1 MRVLLQICSY
11 KFFSLSR
18 RTKYRNCY
26 FPSQV
31 RTDLQQPSRGKC
43 YAVLS
48 VETALVLPLFLFV
61 VLLFC
66 YLFQVMEFQLKL
78 QSALNQTA
86 EQTASYGYLLGR
98 ITAVTEQKA
107 ANLLEKT
114 GLFSEE
120 GLVSVDDAGAWVV
133 NLLGSAPAESALKRM
148 TAQNID
154 ISDNR
159 MQRVVNG
166 WEGVDFSGSCLR
178 DETRCV
184 VVIAEYKIR
193 VPFVPEIFGEIE
205 MRQTATCRLYSGDRD
220 YIPRQGNTDETEDE
234 TVYYVTPN
242 GTVYHLTRECRY
254 LKISVLSTQKSKL
267 EFMRNSS
274 GGKYHPC
281 LLCVHGEEV
290 SDKIY
295 YTSGGSSYH
304 SSKNCSSLTRTVI
317 VKSEGEIAGLPPCS
331 SCGR

>member
-1 MRVLLQICSY
+1 MRELLQICSY
-11 KFFSLSR
+11 IFFSLSR
-18 RTKYRNCY
+18 RTKNRNRC
-26 FPSQV
+26 FPNEV
-31 RTDLQQPSRGKC
+31 RTDLQQLSHRGS

-48 VETALVLPLFLFV
+48 VEAAIVLPLFLFV
-61 VLLFC
+61 VLCFC
-66 YLFQVMEFQLKL
+66 YLFQVLEFQLKL

-107 ANLLEKT
+107 EDMLERT

-120 GLVSVDDAGAWVV
+120 GLISVDDAGAWVV
-133 NLLGSAPAESALKRM
+133 SLLGSAPAESALKQL
-148 TAQNID
+148 TAQNMD
-154 ISDNR
+154 IADNR
-159 MQRVVNG
+159 MLRVVNG
-166 WEGVDFSGSCLR
+166 WNGVSFEGSSLR

-184 VVIAEYKIR
+184 VVVAEYRIR

-205 MRQTATCRLYSGDRD
+205 MRQSATCRLHCGDRD
-220 YIPRQGNTDETEDE
+220 YIPKQKDVDEAEE
-234 TVYYVTPN
+234 EKEYYVTPN

-254 LKISVLSTQKSKL
+254 LKISVLSTDKDKL
-267 EFMRNSS
+267 GVMRNSS

-281 LLCVHGEEV
+281 LLCVHGAEL

-317 VKSEGEIAGLPPCS
+317 VKSEEGIAGLPPCS
-331 SCGR
+331 NCGR

>member
-1 MRVLLQICSY
+1 VRELLQICSY
-11 KFFSLSR
+11 EFFSLSR
-18 RTKYRNCY
+18 RTKYRKCY
-26 FPSQV
+26 FPNEV
-31 RTDLQQPSRGKC
+31 RTDLQQFSHGGC

-48 VETALVLPLFLFV
+48 VETALVLPLVLFA
-61 VLLFC
+61 VLSFC

-107 ANLLEKT
+107 EDMLERT

-120 GLVSVDDAGAWVV
+120 GLMAVDDAGAWVV
-133 NLLGSAPAESALKRM
+133 NLLTSAPAELALKQL

-154 ISDNR
+154 IADNR
-159 MQRVVNG
+159 MLRVMNG
-166 WEGVDFSGSCLR
+166 WDGVSFAGSCLR

-193 VPFVPEIFGEIE
+193 VPFVPKLFGEIE
-205 MRQTATCRLYSGDRD
+205 MRQSATSRLCCGDRD
-220 YIPRQGNTDETEDE
+220 YVPKQRDMNEAEE
-234 TVYYVTPN
+234 EEAYYVTPN

-254 LKISVLSTQKSKL
+254 LKISVLSTEKDKL
-267 EFMRNSS
+267 DVMRNNS
-274 GGKYHPC
+274 GGKYYPC
-281 LLCVHGEEV
+281 LLCVHGAEL

-295 YTSGGSSYH
+295 YTNGGSSYH
-304 SSKNCSSLTRTVI
+304 FSKNCSSLTRTVI
-317 VKSEGEIAGLPPCS
+317 VKSEEGIAGLPPCS
-331 SCGR
+331 NCGR